1 MADTTF
7 VKGDIVVCCREK
19 PSMFNYLGARPILQI
34 GERYVITAFK
44 EEENLEF
51 YRVGNN
57 VNWYHADY
65 FSLEQR
71 TMPYKNWREL

>member
-19 PSMFNYLGARPILQI
+19 PSVFSYLGARPILKI
-34 GERYVITAFK
+34 GDNHIITDIK
-44 EEENLEF
+44 EEDNLEF
-51 YRVGNN
+51 YRVGKN

-65 FSLEQR
+65 FSLVR
-71 TMPYKNWREL
+71 RSDHYKNWNEL